1 MTLPNEWF
9 ISMKKNRQFLF
20 DLLNPNTTPRVP
32 KEVRKQASE
41 CLKHFPMQPE
51 IDELERMYNNS
62 VKDKNIILAETNK
75 ELQRVANEI
84 LLAQSSL
91 SRISVA
97 LQNFVNV
104 KEKD

>member
-20 DLLNPNTTPRVP
+20 DLLNPNTTPKVP
-32 KEVRKQASE
+32 KEVRKRASE

-51 IDELERMYNNS
+51 IDDLERMYNTS
-62 VKDKNIILAETNK
+62 HKDKNIILGETNK

-84 LLAQSSL
+84 LLAQTSL
-91 SRISVA
+91 SKMTNA
-97 LQNFVNV
+97 LQGFVNA

>member
-1 MTLPNEWF
+1 
-9 ISMKKNRQFLF
+9 
-20 DLLNPNTTPRVP
+20 
-32 KEVRKQASE
+32 
-41 CLKHFPMQPE
+41 MQPE

>member
-32 KEVRKQASE
+32 KEIRKQASE
-41 CLKHFPMQPE
+41 CLKHLPMQPE
-51 IDELERMYNNS
+51 IDELERRYNNS